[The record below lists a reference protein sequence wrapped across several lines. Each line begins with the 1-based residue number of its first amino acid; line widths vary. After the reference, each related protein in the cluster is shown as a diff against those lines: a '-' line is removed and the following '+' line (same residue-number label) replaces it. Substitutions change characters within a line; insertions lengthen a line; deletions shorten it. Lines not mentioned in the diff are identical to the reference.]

1 MMEKRLLFTMVLFLT
16 GVFSLSLAITSY
28 VDPVGF
34 PAPWPDNPS
43 QPLASYEFN
52 SLNDL
57 IDYYPTNSWNVAGGI
72 LSLTASGERRA
83 ILDGNEG
90 WGDYVVRSFGRITD
104 GIQSGG
110 SGYAIYVRATGTARN
125 ITVYAF

>member
-1 MMEKRLLFTMVLFLT
+1 MEKRLLFTMALFLT

-57 IDYYPTNSWNVAGGI
+57 IDYYPTNSWNPHSSPFCTSLIVIFSGI
-72 LSLTASGERRA
+72 SERVFSLC
-83 ILDGNEG
+83 L
-90 WGDYVVRSFGRITD
+90 V
-104 GIQSGG
+104 
-110 SGYAIYVRATGTARN
+110 
-125 ITVYAF
+125 